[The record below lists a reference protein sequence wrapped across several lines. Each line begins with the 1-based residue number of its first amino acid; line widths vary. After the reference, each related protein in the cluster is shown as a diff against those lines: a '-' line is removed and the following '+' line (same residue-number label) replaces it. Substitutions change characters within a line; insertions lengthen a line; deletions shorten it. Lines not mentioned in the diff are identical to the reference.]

1 MIHAMLARIALAV
14 LALVTGGFQVVD
26 GVHVLVTGKYVGPET
41 PGPWR
46 HVIQAVGVDP
56 FDFGPGFI
64 ALGVCWLTATAALL
78 LTSHAAVWWALVAT
92 AALTL
97 WYLPVGTVTALATIV
112 VLVLARVQLTEAD

>member
-1 MIHAMLARIALAV
+1 MIHAMLPRIALAV

-26 GVHVLVTGKYVGPET
+26 GVHVLVTGKYIGPET

-46 HVIQAVGVDP
+46 HVLQAVGVGP

-64 ALGVCWLTATAALL
+64 ALGLCWLTATAVLL
-78 LTSHAAVWWALVAT
+78 LIHHAAAWWALMAT

-112 VLVLARVQLTEAD
+112 VLILARAQLIEAD